1 MSTYQH
7 TDVQAIQVGTGLAS
21 RILIDLLLAA
31 AGFAAGVAF
40 LVSVGGPF
48 KLDEAVIMGVVGAGW
63 PFGVRLV
70 WRYLPGFSFGGSI
83 GFVSLAFVIYYALKL
98 WLGLLI
104 GVPALVW
111 RGACDILALVRAAGD
126 GSPRRSPSGER
137 FTDRL
142 NRRACGPPLCTKR
155 SRTPADQKRLCPTA
169 QVLATRC
176 CPARAAG
183 GPVRHQ
189 EVGSSWVHQV
199 GGTPGRTGRLSWSRT
214 CW

>member
-48 KLDEAVIMGVVGAGW
+48 KLDKAVIMGVVGAGW

-111 RGACDILALVRAAGD
+111 RGVCDILAVVRA
-126 GSPRRSPSGER
+126 RR
-137 FTDRL
+137 T
-142 NRRACGPPLCTKR
+142 T
-155 SRTPADQKRLCPTA
+155 
-169 QVLATRC
+169 
-176 CPARAAG
+176 
-183 GPVRHQ
+183 
-189 EVGSSWVHQV
+189 
-199 GGTPGRTGRLSWSRT
+199 
-214 CW
+214 

>member
-7 TDVQAIQVGTGLAS
+7 TDVQAILVDMGLN
-21 RILIDLLLAA
+21 RRVLIDLLLAVV
-31 AGFAAGVAF
+31 GFVVGVAF
-40 LVSVGGPF
+40 LVSVSGPF

-111 RGACDILALVRAAGD
+111 RGACDILALVRA
-126 GSPRRSPSGER
+126 RR
-137 FTDRL
+137 T
-142 NRRACGPPLCTKR
+142 T
-155 SRTPADQKRLCPTA
+155 
-169 QVLATRC
+169 
-176 CPARAAG
+176 
-183 GPVRHQ
+183 
-189 EVGSSWVHQV
+189 
-199 GGTPGRTGRLSWSRT
+199 
-214 CW
+214 

>member
-1 MSTYQH
+1 MRLYRYI
-7 TDVQAIQVGTGLAS
+7 DVQAILVDMGLH
-21 RILIDLLLAA
+21 RRVLIDLLLAA

-111 RGACDILALVRAAGD
+111 RGACDILALVRA
-126 GSPRRSPSGER
+126 RR
-137 FTDRL
+137 T
-142 NRRACGPPLCTKR
+142 T
-155 SRTPADQKRLCPTA
+155 
-169 QVLATRC
+169 
-176 CPARAAG
+176 
-183 GPVRHQ
+183 
-189 EVGSSWVHQV
+189 
-199 GGTPGRTGRLSWSRT
+199 
-214 CW
+214 